1 MIRFATG
8 LQGNHHFRDD
18 SPQAFTSLTKMDT
31 FIQNSSK
38 FDQNSDVLRLQTDY
52 GQAMALLNYSATK
65 DQASAHR
72 YQYL

>member
-1 MIRFATG
+1 LRLGCKAIIT
-8 LQGNHHFRDD
+8 
-18 SPQAFTSLTKMDT
+18 SVTIPPQAFTSLTNMDT
-31 FIQNSSK
+31 FIQNSCK